1 MAFQLKTRRRR
12 LSNHWKQ
19 PEPTCMQTGNVIQNL
34 GRKLSNSN
42 VMLNGKKKQ
51 HSTGANK
58 KTWSE
63 MGSTLKSCH

>member
-42 VMLNGKKKQ
+42 VMLNGKKK
-51 HSTGANK
+51 K
-58 KTWSE
+58 KNTALVLTKKR
-63 MGSTLKSCH
+63 GLKWGLL